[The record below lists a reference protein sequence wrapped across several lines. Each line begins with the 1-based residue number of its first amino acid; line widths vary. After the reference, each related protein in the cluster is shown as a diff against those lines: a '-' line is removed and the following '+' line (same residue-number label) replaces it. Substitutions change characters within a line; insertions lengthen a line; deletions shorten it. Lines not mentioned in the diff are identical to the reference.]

1 VSVIGTPAAGP
12 PSTFLGKLSLAAA
25 DIKLAHSVFALPFA
39 VLGAFLARR
48 PGAGWADFLG
58 VLLLIVACM
67 VTARTWAMLVNRLA
81 DRGFDAKNARTS
93 RRAFAAERLSARFGW
108 GMALASAAVFI
119 ACAGLFWVFEGN
131 LWPVVLSVPVL
142 AWLAAYSFTKRFT
155 RLCHV
160 WLGVSLALS
169 PLAAAIAV
177 HPPAVGLSAEGF
189 GFVTPVAPA
198 VFWIAAMVAAW
209 VAGFDVIYAMQD
221 IEFDRAAGL
230 SSLPSA
236 FGWTGAA
243 WIARL
248 FHIPVPIFLTLTHIQ
263 DERFGTLFTLGIA
276 AVLILLC
283 TEHFVLA
290 RSGRKGLDI
299 AFFTVNGFISVLL
312 GVVGCL
318 DLAF

>member
-1 VSVIGTPAAGP
+1 M
-12 PSTFLGKLSLAAA
+12 GKLSLAAG

-39 VLGAFLARR
+39 VLGAFAARR
-48 PGAGWADFLG
+48 AGTGWGDFVG
-58 VLLLIVACM
+58 VLVLVIACM
-67 VTARTWAMLVNRLA
+67 VAARTWAMLVNRLA

-93 RRAFAAERLSARFGW
+93 RRAFAADRLSSRFGW
-108 GMALASAAVFI
+108 GVAIAAAGVFVG
-119 ACAGLFWVFEGN
+119 CAGLFWVFEGN
-131 LWPVVLSVPVL
+131 RWPVVLSVPVL
-142 AWLAAYSFTKRFT
+142 GWLAAYSFTKRFT

-189 GFVTPVAPA
+189 GLVTPVAPA
-198 VFWIAAMVAAW
+198 VFWIAAMVAVW

-230 SSLPSA
+230 RSLPSA
-236 FGWTGAA
+236 VGWTGAG
-243 WIARL
+243 WIARV
-248 FHIPVPIFLTLTHIQ
+248 FHIPVVVFLAFAHGA
-263 DERFGTLFTLGIA
+263 DARFGTLFWVGIVG
-276 AVLILLC
+276 VLILLC
-283 TEHFVLA
+283 TEHVVLA
-290 RSGRKGLDI
+290 RSGRRGLHM

-312 GVVGCL
+312 GALGCL